1 LQTDGTLIK
10 SIAEAIEVLTNDRPT
25 VLYKV
30 GVKTIWTRSF
40 IRWEEFNHSINLL
53 FLERDRQ

>member
-30 GVKTIWTRSF
+30 GVETIWTRSF